1 VQNQLETRLDRA
13 LVLARGAVEDKDD
26 TLIGRAMDF
35 ARIDFFPS
43 DRQPSLLRVAIA
55 TLISIVGSLAADAL
69 IVKLAVAAV
78 PADKG
83 YVHFLFSDYA
93 KLTVIG
99 VLIACAAW
107 PIVTRATSSP
117 RLAFFRMAIAVT
129 IVLFLPDLYLLAQ
142 HQPFHAVFFLMLM
155 HLAIALVTYNL
166 LVRLAPCDEQWT

>member
-1 VQNQLETRLDRA
+1 MQNQLDTKLDRA
-13 LVLARGAVEDKDD
+13 LVLARTAVEDRDD
-26 TLIGRAMDF
+26 TLVGRALEF

-43 DRQPSLLRVAIA
+43 DRQPSLLRVLAA
-55 TLISIVGSLAADAL
+55 TVGSLVASLVADVL
-69 IVKLAVAAV
+69 IAKVAVAAV
-78 PADKG
+78 AANKG
-83 YVHFLFSDYA
+83 YVHFQFSDYS

-107 PIVTRATSSP
+107 PIVTRITSSP

-129 IVLFLPDLYLLAQ
+129 LVLFLPDLYLLVL